1 MRTRGLAAILL
12 IALTLAARA
21 DAAERVWRIGVLS
34 SRQRP
39 EPLDS
44 SPLYRRFIARMTELG
59 YVQGRNL
66 SIDWEFA
73 AGDYRRLQ
81 ELAARLVSSR
91 VDAILTNGSEGIRAA
106 QEATSKIPIVFIGGS
121 DVVASGFVKSL
132 GRPGGNSTGF
142 TFLQNDVSRK
152 QVELLGR
159 MRPGLSRIAVLLNS
173 GNPSYGQI
181 RKIYSDAATASSVTI
196 ELLGVD
202 TGVPGGIERALASV
216 AGKAQALIWA
226 MDAYYLD
233 HQRVIA
239 DLALKYRLPSVGGD
253 GEYAELGGLMGYGTD
268 RAALWGLMAEYVDRI
283 FKGADPGELPVQ
295 QPVRFDLAIN
305 RRTAAALGLTIP
317 PELLVQADRVI
328 E

>member
-81 ELAARLVSSR
+81 ELAARL
-91 VDAILTNGSEGIRAA
+91 
-106 QEATSKIPIVFIGGS
+106 
-121 DVVASGFVKSL
+121 VKSL